1 MDAQL
6 DAALGA
12 GAGGCSEE
20 LPSVGLGVALG
31 SALAAGPSDAADV
44 GLVGTAPELDRPC
57 APPAAVLVDC
67 DCCGPKVVDA
77 S

>member
-1 MDAQL
+1 MEAQL

-20 LPSVGLGVALG
+20 LPSIGLGAAVG

-44 GLVGTAPELDRPC
+44 GPVGTAPELD
-57 APPAAVLVDC
+57 
-67 DCCGPKVVDA
+67 GP
-77 S
+77 